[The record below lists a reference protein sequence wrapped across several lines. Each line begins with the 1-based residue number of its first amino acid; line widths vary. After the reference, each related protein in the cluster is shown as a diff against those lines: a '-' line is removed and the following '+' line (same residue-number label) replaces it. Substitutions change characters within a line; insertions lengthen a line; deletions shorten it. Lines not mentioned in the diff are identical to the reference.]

1 MKVKIAL
8 LQEKERGSTEA
19 NWSRSLEHMEKAADQ
34 GAQIICLQEL
44 FAGPYPCQEETPDNF
59 TEAVAI
65 PGPETERLQEFAQRR
80 ECVVVASMFEKR
92 AAGIFHNTAAVID
105 ADGRYLGKYRKM
117 HIPDDPYFYE
127 KYYFTPG
134 DLGYRTWETRYGK
147 IGVLICWDQW
157 FPEAARL
164 TALSGA
170 QILFYPT
177 AIGWLKAEKDQVGE
191 SQWTAWNTIQR
202 SHAVANGCYVAS
214 VNRVGTESAI
224 QFWGRSFVA
233 DPYGCEV
240 ASAGDQEEEILF
252 HECDLGLIDQIRQD
266 WPFFR
271 DRRIDSYAPLQ
282 KRFLDN
288 D

>member
-1 MKVKIAL
+1 MKVRIAL
-8 LQEKERGSTEA
+8 LQERERGNTEA

-44 FAGPYPCQEETPDNF
+44 FAGPYPCQEETPDKF
-59 TEAVAI
+59 AEAVAI
-65 PGPETERLQEFAQRR
+65 PGPETERLQEFAKRR

-177 AIGWLKAEKDQVGE
+177 AIGWLKAEKGQVGE
-191 SQWTAWNTIQR
+191 SQWNAWNTIQR

-224 QFWGRSFVA
+224 EFWGRSFVA
-233 DPYGCEV
+233 DPYGCEMAV
-240 ASAGDQEEEILF
+240 AGDQEEEILL

-271 DRRIDSYAPLQ
+271 DRRIDSYGPLQ